1 MSDPGISDLQLERAQ
16 DLYRAGKIEDA
27 IVLFREY
34 LRAHPRHFEALHS
47 LGMTYFQTGQ
57 FERAQYFLGEAL
69 RLDPD
74 FIDGLRVRGAALMQL
89 KRYAAALS
97 SFERAL
103 SIKPD
108 HIEALVNRATV
119 LLEMKRTDDALA
131 AFDRLL
137 ALDPENAI
145 AWNNRGNVLVAMRRF
160 DEAALCYDRALAIQP
175 GLPTAENNRFL
186 VLLQLRR
193 ISRIPDFALRE
204 MFDGVASR
212 FDKLMVDQLGYSGH
226 LHVRTLADRVLPR
239 RTQPWR
245 ILDLGCGTG
254 LVGEAFKDLA
264 AGGRLDGIDL
274 APRMIEAARSR
285 GVYDELIL
293 DDLETVLA
301 AQGPLY
307 DLIVSADTM
316 IYLGDLGPTFFGAA
330 NRLNAGGFY
339 IFACESKTGDG
350 WEQTPAN
357 RFRHSEN
364 YLREEAARAGLSFVD
379 LMECTL
385 RSESAE
391 PVPGFAV
398 ALQKPLPKGNH
409 ASD

>member
-1 MSDPGISDLQLERAQ
+1 MSEPGTSDLLKRAQ
-16 DLYRAGKIEDA
+16 DLYRVGRFEDA
-27 IVLFREY
+27 ISLFREY
-34 LRAHPRHFEALHS
+34 LRVHPGQFEALHS
-47 LGMTYFQTGQ
+47 LGMSYFQTGQ

-74 FIDGLRVRGAALMQL
+74 FIDGLRVRGAALMRL
-89 KRYAAALS
+89 KRYAAALA

-108 HIEALVNRATV
+108 YIEALVNRATL
-119 LLEMKRTDDALA
+119 LLETKRADEALA
-131 AFDRLL
+131 GFDRVL
-137 ALDPENAI
+137 ALDPDNAI

-160 DEAALCYDRALAIQP
+160 DEAAQCYDRALAIQP

-186 VLLQLRR
+186 VLLELRR

-212 FDKLMVDQLGYSGH
+212 FDKLMVDQLGYSGN

-239 RTQPWR
+239 PTQPWR

-254 LVGEAFKDLA
+254 LVGDAFKDLA

-274 APRMIEAARSR
+274 APRMIASARSR
-285 GVYDELIL
+285 GIYDDLIL

-316 IYLGDLGPTFFGAA
+316 IYLGDLAPTFFGAA
-330 NRLNAGGFY
+330 NRLVSGGFY

-364 YLREEAARAGLSFVD
+364 YLRAEAARAGLSFVA
-379 LMECTL
+379 LRECTL

-391 PVPGFAV
+391 PVAGFAV
-398 ALQKPLPKGNH
+398 ALQKPLIL
-409 ASD
+409 

>member
-1 MSDPGISDLQLERAQ
+1 MSDLFERAQ
-16 DLYRAGKIEDA
+16 DVYRAGRLEDA
-27 IVLFREY
+27 IPLFREY

-47 LGMTYFQTGQ
+47 LGMIYFQTGQ
-57 FERAQYFLGEAL
+57 FERAQYLLGEAL

-74 FIDGLRVRGAALMQL
+74 FIDGLRVRGAALMHL
-89 KRYAAALS
+89 KRYPAALAC
-97 SFERAL
+97 FDHAL
-103 SIKPD
+103 SINPD
-108 HIEALVNRATV
+108 YIEALVNRATV
-119 LLEMKRTDDALA
+119 FLETKRTDDALA
-131 AFDRLL
+131 GFDRVL
-137 ALDPENAI
+137 ALDADNAI
-145 AWNNRGNVLVAMRRF
+145 AWNNRGNVFVAMRRF
-160 DEAALCYDRALAIQP
+160 EEAALCYDRALAIQP

-186 VLLQLRR
+186 VLLELHR

-212 FDKLMVDQLGYSGH
+212 FDKLMVDGLGYSGH
-226 LHVRTLADRVLPR
+226 LHVRTLADRVLPP
-239 RTQPWR
+239 RTRPLH

-264 AGGRLDGIDL
+264 AGGRLDGVDL
-274 APRMIEAARSR
+274 APRMIAAARSR
-285 GVYDELIL
+285 GIYDELIL

-301 AQGPLY
+301 AQGPQY

-316 IYLGDLGPTFFGAA
+316 IYLGDLAPTFFGAA
-330 NRLNAGGFY
+330 NRLVTGGFY

-350 WEQTPAN
+350 WEQTPAK

-364 YLREEAARAGLSFVD
+364 YLREVAARAGLSFVA

-391 PVPGFAV
+391 PVAGFAV
-398 ALQKPLPKGNH
+398 ALQKSSTEDISNN
-409 ASD
+409 